1 MSRRRTPLYDR
12 HTERGATFTDFGGW
26 DMPVEF
32 ASIRTEHR
40 AVREDVG
47 VFDVSHMSEIGISG
61 SNARDLLQR
70 LTTGDVDRLDP
81 GEAQY
86 TFLPDGEGTII
97 DDAILYRLGETRY
110 LLVANAGKDE
120 ALTDHCKTHGEGT
133 VEVENETDAWGM
145 LAIQGP
151 NADEALPASV
161 AAIDR
166 LELERVEV
174 ADIEGWCARTGYTGE
189 RGVELLVPWEDTPAV
204 DRAIAG
210 ERCGLGAR
218 DTLRLEMGY
227 VLAGHEFDREDNRRS
242 PYEAGLDFAVALG
255 TDPPCLGHDALV
267 EQKERGPDERLV
279 GLVMDERG
287 IPRAGYAILTRDG
300 DPIGT
305 VTSGTMS
312 PTREEGIAL
321 GYVDVA
327 QAEPGTEVAV
337 EIREAPRRARIEDP
351 PFVGAG

>member
-1 MSRRRTPLYDR
+1 MSLRRTPLYDR
-12 HTERGATFTDFGGW
+12 HAERGATFTDFGGW

-32 ASIRTEHR
+32 ESIRTEHR

-47 VFDVSHMSEIGISG
+47 VFDVSHMTEIGITG
-61 SNARDLLQR
+61 ADARALLQR
-70 LTTGDVDRLDP
+70 LTTGDVDRLHP

-86 TFLPDGEGTII
+86 TLLPDEEGTII
-97 DDAILYRLGETRY
+97 DDAILYRLADTRY

-120 ALTDHCKTHGEGT
+120 ALAEHCRTYRRGSAG
-133 VEVENETDAWGM
+133 VENETAAWGM

-151 NADEALPASV
+151 DADESLPASV
-161 AAIDR
+161 AGIDR
-166 LELERVEV
+166 LGIERVEI
-174 ADIEGWCARTGYTGE
+174 AGIACWGARTGYTGE
-189 RGVELLVPWEDTPAV
+189 EGVELLVPWEHTAAV
-204 DRAIAG
+204 DGAIAG

-227 VLAGHEFDREDNRRS
+227 VLAGHEFDREGNRRG
-242 PYEAGLDFAVALG
+242 PYEASLDFAVALG

-267 EQKERGPDERLV
+267 EQEQRGSDELLV

-287 IPRAGYAILTRDG
+287 IPRAGYAILATDG
-300 DPIGT
+300 GRIGT

-312 PTREEGIAL
+312 PTREQGIAL
-321 GYVDVA
+321 GYVDA
-327 QAEPGTEVAV
+327 EYAEPGRQVGV
-337 EIREAPRRARIEDP
+337 EIREATRRASIEEP